1 MDENTITTVFK
12 ADISQ
17 FSSSTQQ
24 LNQYIKTVN
33 SEFDVATAGMGKWS
47 DSADGLKARITQL
60 NKVLEA
66 EKMKLSDMRKR
77 LEEMEKAGK
86 GNTKEAKNLQ
96 IAINNQTAKILK
108 AEKQTDDYTES
119 LNELGKA
126 GVKTK
131 QELND
136 LTKAQEQQGKSAE
149 GIASKIGKGIG
160 GAALGVAGMV
170 TGAVGSLMGLAESTR
185 EFRKEQ
191 AQLETAFTQAGHSA
205 ETMKKEYA
213 EFNAILGDT
222 SKSQETMLHLAQFTK
237 SEKEL
242 ADYTHALTGV
252 FATFGASLPT
262 ESLTENINLAI
273 QTGDAIEGGLAD
285 ALEWGG
291 VNLDDFKTK
300 LEACS
305 TEEERSQLILG
316 KLTELYGESATAYKE
331 NNKDII
337 ESEKAQTRLTQA
349 MAELGA
355 VAEPIMTML
364 KNTTS
369 DLLESIKPFIELIG
383 TGLKDALNGSS
394 EGAEKLAEGLSGIVK
409 TAIDKF
415 TTLLPNLINI
425 AVELIPSIVNTIVES
440 LPGMLTALTGALS
453 QIVGGLGQIIPQI
466 IQTVIDT
473 IPVLVQS
480 IIDSLPILLDGIMQL
495 VLGIIEALPTIIES
509 LVGALPTIINAIID
523 GLISFIPQLIDGAIT
538 LLHAIIDAIPFI
550 IEALIPQ
557 IPTIVNAVIDGLI
570 KMLPVLLQGAL
581 KLLQAIIDAIP
592 LLITKL
598 IPQIPKIV
606 TTIVNTLISKI
617 DVLIKGA
624 LQLLEGIIEAIPL
637 MIEELI
643 PQIPTIITSI
653 VDGLLE
659 GIPDLIQAGMDLLG
673 GLIKGLLDPETIWNA
688 VKSLFNGIVGGI
700 KKIFGIESPSKVM
713 KEQIGENLAL
723 GIGEG
728 FEDEMVDVTK
738 DMQKSLSNMTDDLSV
753 DTSGVIG
760 FNTNSTPQWVQQ
772 LFDLVKNQNVVNNY
786 KFDYKFE
793 KMQTSKLALHKA
805 ALETKRAIGG

>member
-33 SEFDVATAGMGKWS
+33 SEFDVATSSLGKWS
-47 DSADGLKARITQL
+47 DSTDGLTAKITQL

-66 EKMKLSDMRKR
+66 EKMKLSDMKKR

-96 IAINNQTAKILK
+96 IAINQQSAKIGK
-108 AEKQTDDYTES
+108 AEKQTDDYTKS
-119 LNELGKA
+119 LQELEKA

-131 QELND
+131 QELKE
-136 LTKAQEQQGKSAE
+136 LTDAQEQQGKSAE

-170 TGAVGSLMGLAESTR
+170 TGAVGSMMGLAESTR

-205 ETMKKEYA
+205 ETMKKTYS
-213 EFNAILGDT
+213 EFNSILGDT
-222 SKSQETMLHLAQFTK
+222 SKSQETMLHLAKFTK
-237 SEKEL
+237 TEKEL
-242 ADYTHALTGV
+242 EGYTHALTGV
-252 FATFGASLPT
+252 FAEFGASLPT

-291 VNLDDFKTK
+291 VNIDSFKEK

-305 TEEERSQLILG
+305 TEEQRSQLILG

-337 ESEKAQTRLTQA
+337 ASEQAQTRLTQA

-364 KNTTS
+364 KNLLS
-369 DLLESIKPFIELIG
+369 DVLEAIKPFVEIMG
-383 TGLKDALNGSS
+383 TGLKDALSGSS
-394 EGAEKLAEGLSGIVK
+394 EGIKQFAEGLSGLIGSLVEMVNNMLPKVVEVILALIPTLIQTLVDNLPSIIQTIIDCVVQILNALSEMLPSLIPLIVDAILMIVDTILANLDK
-409 TAIDKF
+409 LVDAAINIVLALIDGINEAIPRLIDKIPEIISK
-415 TTLLPNLINI
+415 LVRAIIGNLPKILSAGIQIVIKLAAGLIQAI
-425 AVELIPSIVNTIVES
+425 PQLVEKIPELI
-440 LPGMLTALTGALS
+440 LA
-453 QIVGGLGQIIPQI
+453 IVGGIM
-466 IQTVIDT
+466 
-473 IPVLVQS
+473 
-480 IIDSLPILLDGIMQL
+480 DGITDIQ
-495 VLGIIEALPTIIES
+495 EC
-509 LVGALPTIINAIID
+509 GAD
-523 GLISFIPQLIDGAIT
+523 
-538 LLHAIIDAIPFI
+538 
-550 IEALIPQ
+550 
-557 IPTIVNAVIDGLI
+557 
-570 KMLPVLLQGAL
+570 
-581 KLLQAIIDAIP
+581 
-592 LLITKL
+592 
-598 IPQIPKIV
+598 
-606 TTIVNTLISKI
+606 
-617 DVLIKGA
+617 
-624 LQLLEGIIEAIPL
+624 
-637 MIEELI
+637 
-643 PQIPTIITSI
+643 
-653 VDGLLE
+653 
-659 GIPDLIQAGMDLLG
+659 
-673 GLIKGLLDPETIWNA
+673 LIKGLWE
-688 VKSLFNGIVGGI
+688 GIKNTGQWLWDKIKGFGQDIVDRF
-700 KKIFGIESPSKVM
+700 KKIFKIGSPSKVFAD
-713 KEQIGENLAL
+713 EIGTNLAL

-728 FEDEMVDVTK
+728 FDNEIGDVTK
-738 DMQKSLSNMTDDLSV
+738 DMQRSMSNLTDDMSV

-760 FNTNSTPQWVQQ
+760 FNSNNVPSWVEK
-772 LFDLVKNQNVVNNY
+772 LFELIKNQNVINNY

-793 KMQTSKLALHKA
+793 KMATSKLALHKA

>member
-33 SEFDVATAGMGKWS
+33 SEFDVATSSLGKWS
-47 DSADGLKARITQL
+47 DSTDGLKAKITQL

-66 EKMKLSDMRKR
+66 EKMKLSDMKKR

-96 IAINNQTAKILK
+96 IAINNQTAKIGK
-108 AEKQTDDYTES
+108 AEKQTQDYTKS
-119 LNELGKA
+119 LNELTQA

-131 QELND
+131 KELDD
-136 LTKAQEQQGKSAE
+136 LTKAQEEQGKSAE

-205 ETMKKEYA
+205 ETMKNTYS

-237 SEKEL
+237 TEKEL
-242 ADYTHALTGV
+242 QGYTHALTGV

-305 TEEERSQLILG
+305 TEEQRSQLILG
-316 KLTELYGESATAYKE
+316 KLTELYGDSATAYKE
-331 NNKDII
+331 ANKEII
-337 ESEKAQTRLTQA
+337 ASEQAQTRLTQA
-349 MAELGA
+349 MADLGA
-355 VAEPIMTML
+355 IAEPIMTIL
-364 KNTTS
+364 KNAFS
-369 DLLESIKPFIELIG
+369 GLLETITPFVEMIG
-383 TGLKDALNGSS
+383 TGLKGAFEGSS
-394 EGAEKLAEGLSGIVK
+394 EGASIFAEGLSGIFSTILEK
-409 TAIDKF
+409 ANEIF
-415 TTLLPNLINI
+415 PNIINLILQFVPSLLQVI
-425 AVELIPSIVNTIVES
+425 LEQLPSIVNT
-440 LPGMLTALTGALS
+440 LS
-453 QIVGGLGQIIPQI
+453 QAFIQILNAISEMLP
-466 IQTVIDT
+466 TL
-473 IPVLVQS
+473 IPV
-480 IIDSLPILLDGIMQL
+480 
-495 VLGIIEALPTIIES
+495 
-509 LVGALPTIINAIID
+509 
-523 GLISFIPQLIDGAIT
+523 
-538 LLHAIIDAIPFI
+538 IIDAILLVVDTIFSNLDQLI
-550 IEALIPQ
+550 DAGIKLILALI
-557 IPTIVNAVIDGLI
+557 DGI
-570 KMLPVLLQGAL
+570 
-581 KLLQAIIDAIP
+581 
-592 LLITKL
+592 
-598 IPQIPKIV
+598 
-606 TTIVNTLISKI
+606 N
-617 DVLIKGA
+617 
-624 LQLLEGIIEAIPL
+624 EAIPRL
-637 MIEELI
+637 VDKIPEIISKLI
-643 PQIPTIITSI
+643 RAITVNLPKILAMGIQIL
-653 VDGLLE
+653 VKLGA
-659 GIPDLIQAGMDLLG
+659 GLIQAIPQLVEKIPEIILAIVGGFMDGVEDLQEVG
-673 GLIKGLLDPETIWNA
+673 ADLIKGLWEGIKNTGKWLGDKI
-688 VKSLFNGIVGGI
+688 KGFGKDIVGRF
-700 KKIFGIESPSKVM
+700 KKIFKIESPSKVF
-713 KEQIGENLAL
+713 EDEIGKNMAL

-728 FEDEMVDVTK
+728 FTDEIPDITQ
-738 DMQKSLSNMTDDLSV
+738 DMQKSLGKMTDDLEV
-753 DTSGVIG
+753 DNSGILG
-760 FNTNSTPQWVQQ
+760 FGGASAPSWVNQ
-772 LFDLVKNQNVVNNY
+772 LFDMIKNQNVTNNY

-793 KMQTSKLALHKA
+793 RMETSKLALHKA